1 MLKKSSFE
9 MIRMTLQQS
18 GIHIVQPS
26 TSTHHPSERARL
38 IGKPRFHFEPSKV
51 MQLLRER
58 IIGQDAAT
66 AVP

>member
-26 TSTHHPSERARL
+26 TSTHHPSERARM
-38 IGKPRFHFEPSKV
+38 IGKPRFHFEPS
-51 MQLLRER
+51 E
-58 IIGQDAAT
+58 
-66 AVP
+66 